1 MDLDYIAL
9 GERIRARRREKRLTQ
24 NALAELVELEP
35 SNISHIERGVS
46 KVGLNSLVKI
56 ANALSCT
63 TDDLLCDSLQYER
76 EAFEGELVR
85 LSRDCTPKEL
95 RLITD
100 LVRAMKESM
109 RQRRYDK

>member
-35 SNISHIERGVS
+35 SNISHIERSVS

-109 RQRRYDK
+109 RQRHYDK